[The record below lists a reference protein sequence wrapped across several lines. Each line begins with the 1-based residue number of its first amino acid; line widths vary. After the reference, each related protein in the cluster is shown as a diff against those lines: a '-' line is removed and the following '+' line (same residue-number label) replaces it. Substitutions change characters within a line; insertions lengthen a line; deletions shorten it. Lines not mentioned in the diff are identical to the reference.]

1 MVLRLFALQAKRM
14 DSFERVREQAG
25 ESMIDETVPRT
36 RSESPISIFQE
47 TWWVEAAA
55 GDALERA
62 EVRWGGQVV
71 ASLPFIRE
79 RRFGFLLLEMP
90 PYTRTL
96 GPILQLPES
105 KPARRLRNMH
115 DAIRDL
121 IAALP
126 KHDRYQAMLG
136 PEDPTAFSLALG
148 GCSLGQNFTFRMPA
162 AWDADRHWAGMD
174 QKTRNLIRTAGKE
187 LEIRRDAGFEAVLEM
202 SERER
207 GLQDRSDVFTLRRL
221 AEAASARGQMATL
234 TAQTEGGNMVA
245 AATVSWD
252 RRVMYFWQSIR
263 DSRVPRSGANSLLV
277 WEAMQMALEKGLI
290 FDIDGYHSLPAAR
303 FVSRFGMEPKVR
315 TSVLHLSRRGRMV
328 QAAGRLIGR
337 GGGFGVQPLADT
349 LPEG

>member
-1 MVLRLFALQAKRM
+1 MT
-14 DSFERVREQAG
+14 
-25 ESMIDETVPRT
+25 DETAART
-36 RSESPISIFQE
+36 EPESQRSIFQE
-47 TWWVEAAA
+47 AWWVEAAA
-55 GDALERA
+55 GAALEWA

-79 RRFGFLLLEMP
+79 RKFGFLLLEMP
-90 PYTRTL
+90 PYTRTM
-96 GPILQLPES
+96 GPILLLPES

-121 IAALP
+121 IGALP
-126 KHDRYQAMLG
+126 RHDRYQAMLG

-162 AWDADRHWAGMD
+162 VWDVDRHWAEMD
-174 QKTRNLIRTAGKE
+174 QKTRNLIRTAGKA
-187 LEIRRDAGFEAVLEM
+187 LEMRQDAGLEAVLEL

-207 GLQDRSDVFTLRRL
+207 GPKDRSDFSTLRRL
-221 AEAASARGQMATL
+221 AEAASRRGQMATL
-234 TAQTEGGNMVA
+234 TAHGESGQAVA
-245 AATVSWD
+245 AATVIWD
-252 RRVMYFWQSIR
+252 QRVMYFWQSIR
-263 DSRVPRSGANSLLV
+263 DSSVQRSGANSLLV
-277 WEAMQMALEKGLI
+277 WEAMQMAQRKGLI

-337 GGGFGVQPLADT
+337 GSGFGVQPLADSP
-349 LPEG
+349 LEG

>member
-1 MVLRLFALQAKRM
+1 
-14 DSFERVREQAG
+14 
-25 ESMIDETVPRT
+25 MIDETAEHT
-36 RSESPISIFQE
+36 KSESHPSIFQE

-55 GDALERA
+55 GRSLERA
-62 EVRWGGQVV
+62 EVRWGDLLV

-79 RRFGFLLLEMP
+79 RSMGFTLLEMP

-96 GPILQLPES
+96 GPILCLPES

-121 IAALP
+121 IAAMP

-136 PEDPTAFSLALG
+136 PEDPTAFSLALS

-162 AWDADRHWAGMD
+162 MWDADRHWGEMD

-187 LEIRRDAGFEAVLEM
+187 LWVRTDADFEALLQL

-207 GLQDRSDVFTLRRL
+207 GPKDRSDFSTLRRL
-221 AEAASARGQMATL
+221 AEATAVRGQIATL
-234 TAQTEGGNMVA
+234 TAHAESGRVVA
-245 AATVSWD
+245 AAAVIWD
-252 RRVMYFWQSIR
+252 QRVMYFWQSIR
-263 DSRVPRSGANSLLV
+263 DSSVPRSGANSLLV
-277 WEAMQMALEKGLI
+277 WEAMQMARRKGLI
-290 FDIDGYHSLPAAR
+290 FDIDGYHSLSAAR

-328 QAAGRLIGR
+328 QAAGRLVGR
-337 GGGFGVQPLADT
+337 GGGFGVQPLAQVM
-349 LPEG
+349 PE